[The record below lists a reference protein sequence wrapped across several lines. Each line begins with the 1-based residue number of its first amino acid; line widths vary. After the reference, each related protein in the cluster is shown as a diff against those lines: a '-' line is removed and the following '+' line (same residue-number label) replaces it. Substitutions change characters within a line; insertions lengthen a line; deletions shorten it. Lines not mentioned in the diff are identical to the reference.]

1 MSARSLAA
9 RPPAVPD
16 RTWTGYRRIAARETM
31 IPEDSPRFVV
41 KVAGGNI
48 QALRDA
54 RIADF
59 APGAEP
65 DSLD

>member
-1 MSARSLAA
+1 
-9 RPPAVPD
+9 
-16 RTWTGYRRIAARETM
+16 M

-41 KVAGGNI
+41 KVASGNI